1 LKADLALRVDAT
13 TPPALDDL
21 AAKRFS
27 AQLHRSAKPLEVG
40 ETYRLPLRSDK
51 PRHFDAPAG
60 HNDLIPGLDLVE
72 ETA

>member
-1 LKADLALRVDAT
+1 
-13 TPPALDDL
+13 L

-51 PRHFDAPAG
+51 PRHFDASTG
-60 HNDLIPGLDLVE
+60 HNDFIPGLDLVE
-72 ETA
+72 EAA